1 MLRPVSLITIHGYL
15 ALSAADECS
24 SLALGVI
31 AGPSQLVAKI
41 LVIEH
46 VQHGVLLP
54 AIQRDPTPWAFV
66 KGRVFRFHPAR
77 WVLALSDCSLESL
90 RCFGGFVG
98 LFLCNK

>member
-54 AIQRDPTPWAFV
+54 AIQRNPAPWTFV
-66 KGRVFRFHPAR
+66 QGRVFCAHPAR
-77 WVLALSDCSLESL
+77 WVFALSDLSLHSL
-90 RCFGGFVG
+90 SFFDDAGEF
-98 LFLCNK
+98 FLVRE